1 MNRTS
6 VNFFLNNNRIK
17 FFILTLLIFAG
28 VRAQALKNDIVQG
41 YVKPGFE
48 PVYDEFLRNF
58 ESGKET
64 GAALSIYYKGEKA
77 VDIWGGYAH
86 KKKRQP
92 REENTL
98 VLFFSATKG
107 MAAICL
113 AKLHTEGK
121 IDFDQKVATYWPEFA
136 QNGKEDITVS
146 QLLSHQS
153 GLCLWDGKLSVDQL
167 SQRDLIL
174 EKLETAKPL
183 WTPGDYSGYSAG
195 LVGFYMSELVSRVDD
210 QQRSL
215 GQYFHDEI
223 AQPLGMEFYI
233 GLPDSV
239 PDSRIAHISLAHPI
253 KRIFTMGKLP
263 KGLRKAILK
272 PGSLFMKSITQIKG
286 YNVNSRE
293 SMAIEEPGGNG
304 VGTARS
310 VALLYSI
317 IANGGKEMDIQP
329 ETIAQF
335 SGDHYLPTS
344 GPVDRV
350 MGIPLYYRN
359 GFMKNGEL
367 ATPFNNDQC
376 FGFGGA
382 SGSMAFADPINR
394 IGYCYVPNSQGY
406 DFPDGRDMGL
416 QRVLYECL
424 LEMNR
429 KID

>member
-1 MNRTS
+1 MLTS
-6 VNFFLNNNRIK
+6 M
-17 FFILTLLIFAG
+17 
-28 VRAQALKNDIVQG
+28 RAQAIQNDMIQG

-58 ESGKET
+58 ESGRET
-64 GAALSIYYKGEKA
+64 GAALCIYYKGEK
-77 VDIWGGYAH
+77 VIDIWGGYVH
-86 KKKRQP
+86 KNKRQAW
-92 REENTL
+92 EENTL

-113 AKLHTEGK
+113 AKLHSEGK

-136 QNGKEDITVS
+136 RNGKEDITVS

-153 GLCLWDGKLSVDQL
+153 GLCLWDGKLSVAQL
-167 SQRDLIL
+167 SQRDMVL
-174 EKLETAKPL
+174 EKLETATTL
-183 WTPGDYSGYSAG
+183 WTPGNYSGYSAG
-195 LVGFYMSELVSRVDD
+195 LVGFYMSELVRRVDD

-215 GQYFHDEI
+215 GQYFQDEI

-239 PDSRIAHISLAHPI
+239 SDSRIAQISLAHPI

-263 KGLRKAILK
+263 KGLRRAIMK
-272 PGSLFMKSITQIKG
+272 PGSIFMKSITQIKG

-317 IANGGKEMDIQP
+317 MATGGQELDLQP
-329 ETIAQF
+329 ETIIQF
-335 SGDHYLPTS
+335 SSAPFLPYYGS
-344 GPVDRV
+344 VDRV

-367 ATPFNNDQC
+367 ATPFNNNQC

-382 SGSMAFADPINR
+382 SGSMAFVDPVNQ

-406 DFPDGRDMGL
+406 DFPDGRDLGL
-416 QRVLYECL
+416 QRVLYECIYNKTSQANWESVSVGVGVSVDV
-424 LEMNR
+424 LED
-429 KID
+429 K